1 MRRDDPKVEML
12 KSVPRLNAM
21 RDRDLAE
28 LAKLVEVVDLPAGTV
43 LTEQGHLGYETLI
56 LVEGRAAVTIDDRVV
71 NELGP
76 GEFVGEMAQL
86 DHGVRTATVTALT
99 PVTAL
104 VIGPRVFPTLAA
116 TAPVALA
123 MLDGIVGRMR
133 QAQAGASA
141 EV

>member
-1 MRRDDPKVEML
+1 MRRDDSKLEML
-12 KSVPRLNAM
+12 RQVDRFRAM

-28 LAKLVEVVDLPAGTV
+28 VAKLLDVVDLPAGTV
-43 LTEQGHLGYETLI
+43 LTEQGRRGYETLI
-56 LVEGRAAVTIDDRVV
+56 LVNGRAAVSIDGKVV

-86 DHGVRTATVTALT
+86 DHGVRTASVTALT

-104 VIGPRVFPTLAA
+104 VIGPQTFPTLAA
-116 TAPVALA
+116 KAPVALA

-133 QAQAGASA
+133 QVQSGAPA